1 MQAKISRVRNMDNRV
16 VAHDWRFADER
27 RADIARHWADL
38 AAEKP
43 ALYDGRV
50 LMACATRIDGDA
62 FVSQHFETSFS
73 AFISWRD
80 FGFPDMAVR
89 NVFSMGALRSADGAF
104 LLGEMGAHTANAG
117 KVYFPAGTPDP
128 GDVRDGCVDLAG
140 SVARELMEETG
151 IDIADCAVD
160 PVWTLVEMG
169 LRTACMRPLSI
180 DAPAEEIAA
189 RVAATL
195 AQEKEPE
202 LAGLRIVRSMADLDR
217 LDTQDF
223 IRAYLAAEFA
233 KT

>member
-1 MQAKISRVRNMDNRV
+1 MDNRV

-27 RADIARHWADL
+27 RADIACHWAEL
-38 AAEKP
+38 AAKKP

-50 LMACATRIDGDA
+50 LMACAARVETDA
-62 FVSQHFETSFS
+62 LVSEHFETSFS
-73 AFISWRD
+73 AFIAWRD
-80 FGFPDMAVR
+80 FGFPDLAVR
-89 NVFSMGALRSADGAF
+89 NVFSMGALRSTDGAF

-151 IDIADCAVD
+151 IDIAECNVD
-160 PVWTLVEMG
+160 PIWTIVELG
-169 LRTACMRPLSI
+169 QRIACMRPILI
-180 DAPAEEIAA
+180 DAPADAVAA

-195 AQEKEPE
+195 AQEAEPE
-202 LAGLRIVRSMADLDR
+202 LSGLRIVRSIADLDR

-233 KT
+233 RG